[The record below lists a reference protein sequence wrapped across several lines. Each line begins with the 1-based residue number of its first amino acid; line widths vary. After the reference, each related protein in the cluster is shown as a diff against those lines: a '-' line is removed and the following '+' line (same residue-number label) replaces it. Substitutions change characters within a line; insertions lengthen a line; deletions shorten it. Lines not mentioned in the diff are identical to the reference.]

1 MKFFR
6 SAFADLSAAMSMRR
20 LWFALASEDI
30 SDQHR
35 RTSLGPVWLLINYIL
50 FAGTFIFI
58 VGGPGSVPN
67 YPAYVALGLFVW
79 FYIMETINSGVV
91 TFVREESFIKGTT
104 LPLSIYI
111 MRMTMHAVMRA
122 AYAGVGCVVI
132 VALSGAEPSWSWLMS
147 LVALGLIVLVTPA
160 AITIFAFL
168 GAFFPD
174 AQFIVQN
181 LTRIGMFL
189 TPVFWAYTGTHDRGI
204 RAAFYYF
211 NPFTYFLEIV
221 RVPILS
227 GDIPVRSFLLCITVS
242 LVAWI
247 VALLLLGSLRKRV
260 AFVL

>member
-1 MKFFR
+1 MKFFQ
-6 SAFADLSAAMSMRR
+6 SAFADLSAAISMRR

-35 RTSLGPVWLLINYIL
+35 RTSLGPFWLLVNYLL

-58 VGGPGSVPN
+58 VGGPSSVPN

-79 FYIMETINSGVV
+79 FYIMETINAGVR
-91 TFVREESFIKGTT
+91 TFVREEPFIKGTT

-111 MRMTMHAVMRA
+111 LRATAQSVIRA
-122 AYAGVGCVVI
+122 AYAAVGCAII
-132 VALSGAEPSWSWLMS
+132 VGLSGAEPSWSWLMS
-147 LVALGLIVLVTPA
+147 LVALGLIVVVTPA

-168 GAFFPD
+168 GAYFPD

-181 LTRIGMFL
+181 LTRVGMFL
-189 TPVFWAYTGTHDRGI
+189 TPVFWAYTGPRDLSI

-227 GDIPVRSFLLCITVS
+227 GDVPVRSLILCITVS
-242 LVAWI
+242 LAAWML
-247 VALLLLGSLRKRV
+247 ALLLLGSLRKRI
-260 AFVL
+260 AFLL